1 MRSIAEVKVWAVYQI
16 AAQGKEPAV
25 NAMCDQ
31 GEWEQIKKSA
41 PGRFTLIKANIT
53 NEGEAE
59 RLARGT
65 SGDTK
70 PRNTRVTA
78 TSAKTRAR

>member
-1 MRSIAEVKVWAVYQI
+1 MRNAIHAESWAVYQI
-16 AAQGKEPAV
+16 AASGKEPAA

-31 GEWEQIKKSA
+31 NDWAEIERLSG
-41 PGRFTLIKANIT
+41 GRCTLIRGNIR

-70 PRNTRVTA
+70 PRVKPQRVA
-78 TSAKTRAR
+78 SSA

>member
-1 MRSIAEVKVWAVYQI
+1 MRSSNAAIAWAVYQI
-16 AAQGKEPAV
+16 AAQGKLEATRAV
-25 NAMCDQ
+25 CDQ
-31 GEWEQIKKSA
+31 REWEAIERSN
-41 PGRFTLIKANIT
+41 PGQYTLIRGNIT

-70 PRNTRVTA
+70 PRVKPAKSLSPTR
-78 TSAKTRAR
+78 